1 MEGIL
6 SQAPL
11 VSQLFIHGESTEDKL
26 VAVVVLDE
34 EAVKMWRAQSV
45 SKVSKSVLN
54 TVSNDSK
61 NTSLNTSSNTYSN
74 TPPQTSSDTSS
85 DTYNTSSNTTMNN
98 YNTSSNTS
106 SNTSEVEVVSEVVS
120 ELEVAIL
127 EQMNETGRR
136 SGLKGYELVYAG
148 KNYNLY

>member
-34 EAVKMWRAQSV
+34 EAVKMWRAQPV
-45 SKVSKSVLN
+45 SKVLN

-61 NTSLNTSSNTYSN
+61 NTSLNTYSNTYSN

-120 ELEVAIL
+120 ELEVAVL

>member
-34 EAVKMWRAQSV
+34 EAVRMWRAQSV

-54 TVSNDSK
+54 NTK
-61 NTSLNTSSNTYSN
+61 NTSLNTYSNTYSN

-106 SNTSEVEVVSEVVS
+106 SNTSEVEVVSE
-120 ELEVAIL
+120 LEVAVL

>member
-106 SNTSEVEVVSEVVS
+106 SNTSEVEVVSE
-120 ELEVAIL
+120 LEVAVL